1 MSDPTRPGTGRP
13 LSPADRSILALETGA
28 VVGHTVKIVELGG
41 RVTAAEVAGRIRDRL
56 PGAPSL
62 ATRLTGWPDAPR
74 WTPDPGADVDTQV
87 TAVAPMD
94 GSDGWDEHRLRS
106 QVAELFVRRLDR
118 SRPLWHVAVAPLS
131 GGRTALIWRLH
142 HALADG
148 MTAVRWAAHLF
159 WDDPP
164 PAPESA
170 SGTASWTDRP
180 VPEAAGSPRP
190 PRRTDTV
197 GHWAGTAAATGA
209 SLVGFLAR
217 EVPVGG
223 APSPFDGP
231 VSANRGVGWVRVPL
245 ATLKAAAHRIPGAT
259 VNDALLAAVAG
270 GLRYWL
276 TGHGRAATDLPV
288 RVPVSLHPEPGSG
301 CVDAGNAD
309 SFFTIALPVHLSD
322 PAERL
327 RIVAG
332 QTSVRKHAQDA
343 RREDAMTRSLERF
356 DATLGRFVDG
366 WRTDPRRFAL
376 AVSNIPGPRQPVTV
390 LGHPVTGLTTLAEIG
405 ERHGLRV
412 AAISCHDA
420 LTIGFCADPV
430 VVPEVQVLA
439 DATAA
444 ALREM
449 LA

>member
-1 MSDPTRPGTGRP
+1 MADPTRPGTGRP

-56 PGAPSL
+56 PGTPSL

-74 WTPDPGADVDTQV
+74 WTPDPGADVDTLV
-87 TAVAPMD
+87 TAVAPTD
-94 GSDGWDEHRLRS
+94 DSDGWDEDRLRS

-118 SRPLWHVAVAPLS
+118 SRPLWHVAVAPLA

-148 MTAVRWAAHLF
+148 MTAVRWAADLF
-159 WDDPP
+159 WDDVP
-164 PAPESA
+164 PAPGSA
-170 SGTASWTDRP
+170 AGTGQVVP
-180 VPEAAGSPRP
+180 VAAGSPR
-190 PRRTDTV
+190 RADTV

-245 ATLKAAAHRIPGAT
+245 ATLKAAAHRTPGAT

-309 SFFTIALPVHLSD
+309 SFFTIALPLHLSD
-322 PAERL
+322 PIERL

-332 QTSVRKHAQDA
+332 QTSVRKHAHDA
-343 RREDAMTRSLERF
+343 WREDAMTRSLERF
-356 DATLGRFVDG
+356 DANLGRFVDE

-376 AVSNIPGPRQPVTV
+376 AVSNIPGPRKPVTV

-405 ERHGLRV
+405 ERHGLRI
-412 AAISCHDA
+412 AAISCGDA
-420 LTIGFCADPV
+420 LTIGFCADPA
-430 VVPEVQVLA
+430 VVPDVQALA
-439 DATAA
+439 DATADA
-444 ALREM
+444 AGTLIG
-449 LA
+449 